1 MIIFRKDFFDI
12 ALDDC
17 SVRDDRCML
26 EDEDVH
32 LHADPFELFA
42 HATSFLGYKVVLLG
56 RYNAQ
61 VCILQICPFAIPQ
74 PLRK

>member
-1 MIIFRKDFFDI
+1 
-12 ALDDC
+12 
-17 SVRDDRCML
+17 ML
-26 EDEDVH
+26 ENEDMH

-61 VCILQICPFAIPQ
+61 VCILQVFPFAAAQ
-74 PLRK
+74 PRRQSFG